1 MLLMILFYIVIGAI
15 TGLASGMLGIGG
27 GLIIVPGL
35 TFIFHYTDLSP
46 IYDTQFAMGSSLGIM
61 IFTGTSA
68 IIANARLSRIHTKV
82 YWQLL
87 SIILPMCILGAVV
100 ARFAHGDIL
109 ILVFSITLLVMIFKL
124 IRNKKEKQTPFN
136 YQIPA
141 NEIDINV
148 SKSRRIKYGSII
160 GFISGMLGIGGSIIS
175 VPFLI
180 SQNLPIRYA
189 AGTSSALSLPIALV
203 GSVSY
208 TLLGIAS
215 SENVSYS
222 SGFLYWP
229 AIITVGIVSMLT
241 TPLGAKL
248 STVTPPNITRRIF
261 IILLLLICIKMFY
274 IVLIQWLI

>member
-1 MLLMILFYIVIGAI
+1 MILMILFYVIIGAV

-27 GLIIVPGL
+27 GLIIVPCL
-35 TFIFHYTDLSP
+35 TFIFHYTHLTP
-46 IYDTQFAMGSSLGIM
+46 EFYTQFAMGSSLGIM
-61 IFTGTSA
+61 MFTGTSA
-68 IIANARLSRIHTKV
+68 IITNARLSRIHTKV

-100 ARFAHGDIL
+100 ARFAHGDLLIL
-109 ILVFSITLLVMIFKL
+109 IFSITLLVMIFKL
-124 IRNKKEKQTPFN
+124 LRNKKEKHKPFN
-136 YQIPA
+136 YLIPA
-141 NEIDINV
+141 NEVNIQV
-148 SKSRRIKYGSII
+148 SKRRCIKYGSII
-160 GFISGMLGIGGSIIS
+160 GFISGMLGIGGSVIS

-203 GSVSY
+203 GSISY

-215 SENVSYS
+215 SETVSYS

-229 AIITVGIVSMLT
+229 AIICVGLASMLT

-248 STVTPPNITRRIF
+248 STITPPNITRRIF
-261 IILLLLICIKMFY
+261 IVLLLFICMKMFY
-274 IVLIQWLI
+274 IVIIQWLV